1 MKYLFRGF
9 HLPHKNGITLYVSC
23 FILLIIVKKNFSNF
37 FFKKGCCNQVIVGV
51 GLESQVLSSSSY
63 RVVNKPY
70 FVHHKEETMSSVFSS
85 DYIRAAFSRGNG
97 NRRKAR

>member
-1 MKYLFRGF
+1 M
-9 HLPHKNGITLYVSC
+9 LYP
-23 FILLIIVKKNFSNF
+23 FNNKKKSVIF

-51 GLESQVLSSSSY
+51 GLELQVLSSSSY
-63 RVVNKPY
+63 LVMNKPY
-70 FVHHKEETMSSVFSS
+70 FVHHKEETMSSVFSP